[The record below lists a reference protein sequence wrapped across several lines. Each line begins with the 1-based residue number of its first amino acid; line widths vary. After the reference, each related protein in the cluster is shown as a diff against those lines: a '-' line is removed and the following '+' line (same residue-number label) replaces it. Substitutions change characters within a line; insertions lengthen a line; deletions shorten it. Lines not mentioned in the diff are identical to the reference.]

1 MQLSGNAKAHFKT
14 LGNIAEE
21 EFENNSAA
29 AEMLLHEV
37 LLERHHSLRVADPTP
52 TLMEESLDQRG
63 GGGLRGI
70 KAV

>member
-1 MQLSGNAKAHFKT
+1 MQLSGAAKAHFKT

-37 LLERHHSLRVADPTP
+37 LLERHHS
-52 TLMEESLDQRG
+52 
-63 GGGLRGI
+63 
-70 KAV
+70 